1 MNAGDR
7 VRMSEALKAR
17 FRANGGEDHV
27 AEFGEC
33 VGVVEGLLDYGTQ
46 KGPDV
51 DVRWEPSR
59 LRGKVQAKPISPD
72 GCPVRQVGGV
82 GRRAS

>member
-1 MNAGDR
+1 MNTGDR

-33 VGVVEGLLDYGTQ
+33 VGVVEGSLDYGTQ
-46 KGPDV
+46 KGPEV

-59 LRGKVQAKPISPD
+59 LRYGYHPD
-72 GCPVRQVGGV
+72 DLELVGTPVTPT
-82 GRRAS
+82 